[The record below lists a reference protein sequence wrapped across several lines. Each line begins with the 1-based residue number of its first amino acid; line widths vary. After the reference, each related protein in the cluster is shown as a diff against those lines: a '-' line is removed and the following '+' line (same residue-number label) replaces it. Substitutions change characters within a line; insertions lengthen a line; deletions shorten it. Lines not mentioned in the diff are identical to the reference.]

1 MNISVGLAPPMP
13 RVRAGGA
20 LAVMDVGSNTARL
33 VVFETTPEGG
43 FRSTFESKEVPR
55 LGKSVA
61 KDGSLSPAA
70 RARGVAAIRRFAR
83 QLAASGRPPTVAV
96 ATSAVRDA
104 PNGAEFL
111 AEVRRETG
119 IDVRVLTGEEE
130 GRFAY
135 LGVGASFA
143 LADDLVV
150 DLGGGSLQ
158 AAATRG
164 GRPDGVVSLPL
175 GALRLSQRFLLH
187 DPPKER
193 ELDDLREHVREQL
206 GHLPPERRGSTRRL
220 FGVGGTIRCLARVS
234 IELEQ
239 YPLPQVHGYTLTQ
252 AELDRIALRIAPM
265 DADQRRQVPGIT
277 GARSD
282 VILAGLV
289 IVEELVRRS
298 PSGSLTVCGTGI
310 REGIVVDRIGAEVP
324 ATAEKLAFR
333 SVTAAARSFGFS
345 LAHGREVERVAMTFF
360 DLLQPRYRWGKDVRR
375 ALRVGAWMHDVGT
388 VVEIWRHPRHSAY
401 LLRYASILGLTHR
414 ETALA
419 ALAVAQHHGDP
430 LTANAKKEWRSILSR
445 EDLRTAEELGA
456 ILFFAE
462 TLDGAQVHLALAR
475 GSDRLRITPI
485 GGPGSEASQRAIERL
500 TRAMGKAFDL
510 EVVARGHA

>member
-1 MNISVGLAPPMP
+1 MP
-13 RVRAGGA
+13 KVRAGGA

-43 FRSTFESKEVPR
+43 FRSTFETKEVPR

-61 KDGSLSPAA
+61 ADGSLSASA

-83 QLAASGRPPTVAV
+83 QLDAAGRPPTVAV

-104 PNGAEFL
+104 PNGKAFL
-111 AEVRRETG
+111 SEVRRETG
-119 IDVRVLTGEEE
+119 IEVRLLTGEEE

-135 LGVGASFA
+135 LGVGASFE

-158 AAATRG
+158 AASTRS
-164 GRPDGVVSLPL
+164 GRPEGIVSLPL
-175 GALRLSQRFLLH
+175 GALRLTQRFLRH
-187 DPPKER
+187 DPPKPR
-193 ELDDLREHVREQL
+193 ELDALRGHVREHL
-206 GHLPPERRGSTRRL
+206 RLLPPESGAVPRRL

-234 IELEQ
+234 IELDR
-239 YPLPQVHGYTLTQ
+239 YPLPQVHGYTLTRS
-252 AELDRIALRIAPM
+252 ELARILHRIGPMEPDR
-265 DADQRRQVPGIT
+265 RRQVPGIT
-277 GARSD
+277 GTRAD
-282 VILAGLV
+282 VIVAGLV
-289 IVEELVRRS
+289 VVDELLRKVPDES
-298 PSGSLTVCGTGI
+298 MTVCGTGI

-324 ATAEKLAFR
+324 ASAEKLAFR
-333 SVTAAARSFGFS
+333 SVTAASRSFGFS
-345 LAHGREVERVAMTFF
+345 LAHGREVERVALTLF
-360 DLLQPRYRWGKDVRR
+360 DLLQPRYEWGKDVRR
-375 ALRVGAWMHDVGT
+375 SLRVGAWMHDVGT

-430 LTANAKKEWRSILSR
+430 LTAASKKEWRSILSR
-445 EDLRTAEELGA
+445 EDLSVAEELGA

-485 GGPGSEASQRAIERL
+485 GGPGSEASERAIERL
-500 TRAMGKAFDL
+500 TRAMERAFDL
-510 EVVARGHA
+510 EVVVYGRN

>member
-1 MNISVGLAPPMP
+1 MSITVRLAPPMP

-20 LAVMDVGSNTARL
+20 LAVMDIGSNTARL

-43 FRSTFESKEVPR
+43 FRSIFESKEVPR

-61 KDGSLSPAA
+61 ADGALSASA

-83 QLAASGRPPTVAV
+83 QLDAAGHPPTVAV

-104 PNGAEFL
+104 PNGPAFL
-111 AEVRRETG
+111 QDVRRETG
-119 IDVRVLTGEEE
+119 IEIRVLSGAEE

-135 LGVGASFA
+135 LGVGASFE

-158 AAATRG
+158 AATTVG
-164 GRPDGVVSLPL
+164 GEAGTIVSLPL
-175 GALRLSQRFLLH
+175 GALRLTQKFLKH
-187 DPPKER
+187 DPPKAR
-193 ELDDLREHVREQL
+193 ELEDVRDHVREEL
-206 GHLPPERRGSTRRL
+206 RRLPPVAGDTPRRL
-220 FGVGGTIRCLARVS
+220 FGVGGTIRCLARVA
-234 IELEQ
+234 IEEGH
-239 YPLPQVHGYTLTQ
+239 YPLPQVHGYALTRAGLHRTL
-252 AELDRIALRIAPM
+252 EHLRTM
-265 DADQRRQVPGIT
+265 DDAQRRQVPGIT
-277 GARSD
+277 GTRAD

-289 IVEELVRRS
+289 VVEELLREAHDES
-298 PSGSLTVCGTGI
+298 MIVCGTGI
-310 REGIVVDRIGAEVP
+310 REGIVVERIGAEVP
-324 ATAEKLAFR
+324 STAEKIAFR

-345 LAHGREVERVAMTFF
+345 LAHGREVERVALTLF
-360 DLLQPRYRWGKDVRR
+360 DLLQPRYEWGKDVRR
-375 ALRVGAWMHDVGT
+375 SLRVGAWMHDVGT

-430 LTANAKKEWRSILSR
+430 LSEAQRKEWRTILSR
-445 EDLRTAEELGA
+445 EDLRIAEELGA

-485 GGPGSEASQRAIERL
+485 GGPGSEASERAIERL
-500 TRAMGKAFDL
+500 TRAMERAFDL
-510 EVVARGHA
+510 EVVVYGRH